1 MAVPFVS
8 FEFFPPKT
16 QAMEEQV
23 WQSLARLE
31 PLAPS
36 FVSVTYGAG
45 GSTRD
50 RTHTLV
56 ERIHQETSLT
66 PAAHLTCIASS
77 KEDIDAIA
85 QRYWNGGIRH
95 IVALRGDMP
104 QEDAEAT
111 KNGDYRYASELVTA
125 LKKIADFEI
134 SVAAYPEVHP
144 EALSSQD
151 DLDNLKRK
159 YDAGATRAISQFF
172 FETDHFLRFR
182 DCVARQKIDMD
193 LVAGILP
200 VTNVQ
205 KILSFARKS
214 GTLIPSWLPVMFEG
228 LDDDPATRRLVAAH
242 LAATQCDRLQQEGV
256 SHFHFYTL
264 NRSEL
269 SFAICHLLGL
279 RARRHD

>member
-66 PAAHLTCIASS
+66 PAAHLTCIAAS
-77 KEDIDAIA
+77 KQDIDAIA

-104 QEDAEAT
+104 QEDRSAT
-111 KNGDYRYASELVTA
+111 KHGDYRYASELVRA

-144 EALSSQD
+144 EALSPQD

-159 YDAGATRAISQFF
+159 YEAGATRAISQFF

-182 DCVARQKIDMD
+182 DCVAHQKIDMD

-214 GTLIPSWLPVMFEG
+214 GTHIPPWLPVMFEG

-242 LAATQCDRLQQEGV
+242 LRQLSATACNKRV
-256 SHFHFYTL
+256 
-264 NRSEL
+264 
-269 SFAICHLLGL
+269 
-279 RARRHD
+279 